1 MPTPQDESGEV
12 RVALVDDDE
21 DDFVLTRDL
30 LGEIDGTR
38 YQLEWIPDYENG
50 LIAACSGKFD
60 VVLLD
65 YKLGSKSGLDLLSE
79 ARRLGC
85 DAPVIILTGMSD
97 SDIDVAAMRH
107 GAADYVEKSR
117 LDRTMLDRT
126 IRYAIRQRNV
136 ETELERRVKQR
147 TEELDL
153 AVAALKDTD
162 RRKDE
167 FLATLAHELRNPL
180 APICNA
186 LEIMRLSADQPEASA
201 MARGLMERQVAQL
214 VRLIDDLLDISR
226 ITHGK
231 LRLSLDRLSLTDVLE
246 TAIEQSRPL
255 LDKAEQELTVD
266 IPHNTIWLMGDRVR
280 LAQVFTNLLNNAAK
294 FSEPGGQVTM
304 TVARDVNQAFVH
316 VRDTGVGVSPE
327 MLPRL
332 FDQFTQVD
340 RTMNRSQGGLGIGLN
355 LARHLIELHGGTI
368 EAHSEGADHGAEFIV
383 RLPSESS
390 AIANSPSAG

>member
-1 MPTPQDESGEV
+1 MPTPQDESGKV

-21 DDFVLTRDL
+21 DDFVLARDL
-30 LGEIDGTR
+30 LAEIDGTR

-65 YKLGSKSGLDLLSE
+65 YKLGAKSGLDLLSE

-97 SDIDVAAMRH
+97 SDIDVAAMRN

-117 LDRTMLDRT
+117 LDRTILDRT

-147 TEELDL
+147 TEELDR
-153 AVAALKDTD
+153 AIAALQDTD

-186 LEIMRLSADQPEASA
+186 LEIMRLSSDQPEASG

-231 LRLSLDRLSLTDVLE
+231 LRLSRDRLSLGEILE
-246 TAIEQSRPL
+246 SAIEQSRPL
-255 LDKAEQELTVD
+255 LDKAEQALTVN
-266 IPHNTIWLMGDRVR
+266 IPAEPIWVTGDRVR

-294 FSEPGGQVTM
+294 FSDPGGQVTV
-304 TVARDVNQAFVH
+304 TAKREAELAVVH
-316 VRDTGVGVSPE
+316 VCDTGMGVPTE

-332 FDQFTQVD
+332 FDQFAQVD
-340 RTMNRSQGGLGIGLN
+340 RTLNRSQGGLGIGLN
-355 LARHLIELHGGTI
+355 LARRLVELHDGTI
-368 EAHSEGADHGAEFIV
+368 EAHSEGADRGSDFVV
-383 RLPSESS
+383 RLPCEHD
-390 AIANSPSAG
+390 